1 MITLKSD
8 FDVEV
13 IQQMGNDLMC
23 ANAAWV
29 STGKDLHGIE
39 TVHSYGSGHEGLS
52 CSSSLTEFG
61 KKVEGVLR
69 FLVSKRHGT
78 PFEQG
83 AITLRVNV
91 PIFIW
96 REWHRHRIGF
106 SYNEESGRYK
116 QLAPVFYVPGEER
129 RLHCIKPEGFKPS
142 SPGWRGF
149 LEKDALD
156 YQQDSSILH
165 SLYTSCYQVYEDRL
179 KLGFDNGLARICL
192 PVAIYSACYVTCN
205 PRSLMAFL
213 SLRVDDPAASYPSHP
228 QWEMDQVARQ
238 VEECFQRYWPITH
251 RLFVENGRV
260 AP

>member
-1 MITLKSD
+1 MITFKSD

-13 IQQMGNDLMC
+13 IQQMGSDLMC

-29 STGKDLHGIE
+29 STGKELHGIE
-39 TVHSYGSGHEGLS
+39 TVHAYGSGAEGTS
-52 CSSSLTEFG
+52 CPTSLTEFG
-61 KKVEGVLR
+61 EKVEGVLR
-69 FLVSKRHGT
+69 FLMSKRHGT

-91 PIFIW
+91 PIFLW

-116 QLAPVFYVPGEER
+116 KLAPVFYVPGEAR

-149 LEKDALD
+149 LEKDI
-156 YQQDSSILH
+156 Q
-165 SLYTSCYQVYEDRL
+165 LYEVHNNTLKEVYEQSYKTYESGLHD
-179 KLGFDNGLARICL
+179 KYDNGLARICL

-213 SLRVDDPAASYPSHP
+213 SLRVDDPSATYPSHP
-228 QWEMDQVARQ
+228 QWEMDQVARK

-251 RLFVENGRV
+251 RLWNENGRV